1 MNINT
6 LFKEIWEDSNHWT
19 LGLDVVRSIYM
30 YNAVTG
36 VAFYGDSVEEVARK
50 VWLSIYSKT
59 SVEVLPP
66 SHGMVKG

>member
-6 LFKEIWEDSNHWT
+6 LFNEIWEDDKEWR
-19 LGLDVVRSIYM
+19 LGMDRVRGIFL
-30 YNAVTG
+30 YNALTG
-36 VAFYGDSVEEVARK
+36 VAFYGDSVEDVARK